1 MTTPFATK
9 VAALGVALLANTMM
23 IGAVAYLFNGQLH
36 RRLMPAALAPTTT
49 HQTASVKAW
58 VSTP

>member
-9 VAALGVALLANTMM
+9 VTALGVALLINTMM

-36 RRLMPAALAPTTT
+36 RRLTATALAPTTT
-49 HQTASVKAW
+49 HQTDSVKAW
-58 VSTP
+58 APTL